1 MKTCF
6 VGDFCPTEI
15 TNPLFASGAVDVLFE
30 DTLSLFAGNDVNMIN
45 VECALTEADT
55 PIRKIGPNLKATPK
69 AAEVLAKVGFTHATI
84 SNNHTYDF
92 GPNGFT
98 DTVENLM
105 AAGITP
111 TGYGKNAQ
119 DARKNLIIEKDGE
132 KLAIVAVCEH
142 EYTYALE
149 NRMGCRPFDEFETV
163 EDVRDAKAQADRV
176 VVLYHGGKEH
186 CQYPSPRLRRLCRA
200 LVRAGADMVLCQHS
214 HCIGCYENYE
224 GGHILYGQGNFHFV
238 YETLKD
244 KEEEELWNSG
254 LALGYDSTANTVTLT
269 PYVVKG
275 KGIELAKGE
284 EKEAI
289 LSAFESRNAS
299 LIDGTWIN
307 GWRAF
312 CESVKEN
319 YTQRLYRAF
328 APDATDHQLKC
339 FGHYLDCE
347 AHTDVWRE
355 LFKTANH
362 TNEK

>member
-6 VGDFCPTEI
+6 VGDFSPTEI
-15 TNPLFASGAVDVLFE
+15 TNPLFAAGAIDVLFE
-30 DTLSLFAGNDVNMIN
+30 DTLSLFVGNDVNMIN

-55 PIRKIGPNLKATPK
+55 PIKKFGPNLKATPK

-84 SNNHTYDF
+84 SNNHSYDF
-92 GPNGFT
+92 GPKGFT
-98 DTVENLM
+98 DTVENLK

-111 TGYGKNAQ
+111 TGYGSNAQ

-214 HCIGCYENYE
+214 HCIGCYEKYQD
-224 GGHILYGQGNFHFV
+224 GHIVYGQGNFHFV
-238 YETLKD
+238 KPHKLATWHDSLVVTYDTKTNDFDVIPIHNVEQGIALTEGEC
-244 KEEEELWNSG
+244 KEEV
-254 LALGYDSTANTVTLT
+254 LA
-269 PYVVKG
+269 
-275 KGIELAKGE
+275 
-284 EKEAI
+284 
-289 LSAFESRNAS
+289 AFARRSAS
-299 LIDGTWIN
+299 LQDGSWEK
-307 GWRAF
+307 GWQAF
-312 CESVKEN
+312 CEGNREA
-319 YTQRLYRAF
+319 YTNIIGNAGRPESSDGANHAF
-328 APDATDHQLKC
+328 A
-339 FGHYLDCE
+339 HYLDCE
-347 AHTDVWRE
+347 AHTDVWRT
-355 LFKTANH
+355 LFKTSH
-362 TNEK
+362 YDNE